1 MNSQQLTKFIPSLRR
16 PSLQMALIVPWILLI
31 LTVVGLVSYLSF
43 RNSQQAIAL
52 LADRLHKNLSGQV
65 QQHLDQYLT
74 TPNQVNQQD
83 LYAIEQGLLNVKDF
97 PQTGKFF
104 WKQMQ
109 VFESLSYLSYGT
121 AEGEF
126 IGIERLDNG
135 ELVLNEIKKSTQ
147 LEKLH
152 IYSINDRGDRT
163 NLRQIKDWN
172 PRSEPWYTE
181 TVAAQKPIWSSIFQW
196 QDKPD
201 VMSVTANH
209 PMYSRDRQLQGVL
222 SIDLTLTQI
231 QQFLKNIAISPS
243 SRVFLAER
251 NGVLIGSS
259 GNQAVTETQPQMRR
273 ISAIE
278 SADPMIRLTAQ
289 HLYRTFPE
297 WYQIQQT
304 RSEKFTI
311 AGQPHFLQVTPWED
325 KLGLKWLIVVV
336 TPESEFMQPIYR
348 NTGVTIVLSGLATL
362 GGIILS
368 IALARW
374 VARPIQR
381 LNLASQRIAAG
392 NLSQPIPVLTGSQET
407 IGLSQSFEQMRSS
420 LSQAQ
425 MELSDYAKSLEHR
438 VEERTSELQQ
448 INQEL
453 TTALMDLQNTQDH
466 LVQSEKLAALGKL
479 IASIAHEMN
488 TPLGVI
494 QSSIMNIISY
504 LREDL
509 EQLPQLLQGLSVS
522 QQGLFFELMQGAI
535 SGTVELMA
543 QSRQDKRQWR
553 RELWT
558 KLQAEGIQ
566 PAELIADRLVELGI
580 YQDFARFK
588 PLLHSPQVESILN
601 IVYGIASVQ
610 QSALTITQA
619 TTSASKFV
627 LALKTYSYK
636 DNLNQKVQID
646 LVQSIEVALVV
657 YHNLIKRNITV
668 VRQYPEHLPKISA
681 FAEDMQQ
688 IWTNIIRNAIQAM
701 DYQGTLTI
709 VITALD
715 QSLQVSIIDDGPG
728 IPPEVMPRIFE
739 PFFTT
744 KPQGEGSGLGLSII
758 QKLIDRHQGQI
769 TVTSQPGQ
777 TTVTVILPINAPTPT
792 SVDKLD
798 S

>member
-1 MNSQQLTKFIPSLRR
+1 MNSKQLTRFIPSLRR

-31 LTVVGLVSYLSF
+31 LTVVSLVSYLSF

-97 PQTGKFF
+97 PKTGKFF

-163 NLRQIKDWN
+163 SLRQIKDWN

-209 PMYSRDRQLQGVL
+209 PLYSRDRQLQGVL

-231 QQFLKNIAISPS
+231 QQFLKHIAISPS
-243 SRVFLAER
+243 SRIFLVER

-259 GNQAVTETQPQMRR
+259 GDQAVTQTQPQMRR

-278 SADPMIRLTAQ
+278 STDPMIRSTAQ
-289 HLYRTFPE
+289 HLYSIFPE
-297 WYQIQQT
+297 WYQIQQA

-336 TPESEFMQPIYR
+336 TPEAEFMQPIYQ
-348 NTGVTIVLSGLATL
+348 NAGITIALSGLATL
-362 GGIILS
+362 GGIALS

-374 VARPIQR
+374 VARPIRR

-407 IGLSQSFEQMRSS
+407 IGLSQSFEQMRGS
-420 LSQAQ
+420 LAQAQ
-425 MELSDYAKSLEHR
+425 MELSDYAKSLEYR

-453 TTALMDLQNTQDH
+453 TTALLDLRNTQDH

-494 QSSIMNIISY
+494 QSSITNIISY

-509 EQLPQLLQGLSVS
+509 EQLPQLLQGLSM
-522 QQGLFFELMQGAI
+522 QQQVLFFELMQDA
-535 SGTVELMA
+535 SAGTTDLTT
-543 QSRQDKRQWR
+543 QSRQNKRQWR

-558 KLQAEGIQ
+558 KLQTEQIE

-601 IVYGIASVQ
+601 IVYGVASVQ

-619 TTSASKFV
+619 THSASKFV

-657 YHNLIKRNITV
+657 YHNLIKRNVTV
-668 VRQYPEHLPKISA
+668 VRQYPEQLPKISA

-715 QSLQVSIIDDGPG
+715 QSVQVSITDDGPG
-728 IPPEVMPRIFE
+728 ILPEVMPRIFE

-769 TVTSQPGQ
+769 TITSQPGQ
-777 TTVTVILPINAPTPT
+777 TTVTVILPINAPTST
-792 SVDKLD
+792 LVDKPD